1 MDSDADDGLSGVEI
15 TFSMDDGEEDEQD
28 GNETETG
35 TNTSQSAATPQ
46 ASRPLIQGSLQARD
60 GRKPRLANSRPQ

>member
-1 MDSDADDGLSGVEI
+1 
-15 TFSMDDGEEDEQD
+15 MDDGEEDEQD

-46 ASRPLIQGSLQARD
+46 ASRPLIQGPLQAQE
-60 GRKPRLANSRPQ
+60 RKEASPR